1 MINICSLKPVA
12 CLKSIEMPKFCND
25 KSIPY
30 IDWGY
35 GLTPNNR
42 Q

>member
-12 CLKSIEMPKFCND
+12 CLQTIDPPKFSNL
-25 KSIPY
+25 KSLPY

-35 GLTPNNR
+35 GLTPSNR
-42 Q
+42 